1 VSSGSRAAKTRH
13 AFCSALSSAIGEPL
27 AATASRIDHWV
38 LLEYGGA
45 WARDSLGASLLSPDL
60 KEHLRTQLAA
70 VPRARLLF
78 VKKPAR
84 GPRIATR
91 VFFGTSRPG
100 TESLFELKVER
111 ADELLGVEL
120 AAALARTDPG
130 AISGAE
136 AVEGPLFLVCT
147 HGKRDRCCAL
157 HGRPLYDALRH
168 EAGAERIWQSTHVG
182 GDRFAGNVVVLPY
195 GLYYGRVGPDDAAA
209 LLAATGSGQID
220 VDRYRGRSAYSFP
233 VQAAERAVRVSERLF
248 GIDDLTLLAAAR
260 SPEGRWQVR
269 FRTPDNVVHE
279 LQVDESVAEEP
290 TNLTCDS
297 TEPRRARRWVVSA
310 HEVLTP

>member
-1 VSSGSRAAKTRH
+1 V
-13 AFCSALSSAIGEPL
+13 SSAIGEPL
-27 AATASRIDHWV
+27 AATASRIDHWL

-70 VPRARLLF
+70 VSRARLLF

-84 GPRIATR
+84 GPRIAPR

-111 ADELLGVEL
+111 ADRLLGVEL
-120 AAALARTDPG
+120 AAALAGTDPA

-136 AVEGPLFLVCT
+136 PLEGPLFLVCT

-157 HGRPLYDALRH
+157 HGRPLYDALRD

-182 GDRFAGNVVVLPY
+182 GDRFAGNVVVLPH

-209 LLAATGSGQID
+209 LLAATSSGQID
-220 VDRYRGRSAYSFP
+220 LDRYRGRSAYSFP
-233 VQAAERAVRVSERLF
+233 VQAAERAVRASERLF

-279 LQVDESVAEEP
+279 LHVDESVAEEP

-310 HEVLTP
+310 HEVLSP

>member
-1 VSSGSRAAKTRH
+1 
-13 AFCSALSSAIGEPL
+13 
-27 AATASRIDHWV
+27 
-38 LLEYGGA
+38 
-45 WARDSLGASLLSPDL
+45 
-60 KEHLRTQLAA
+60 
-70 VPRARLLF
+70 
-78 VKKPAR
+78 
-84 GPRIATR
+84 
-91 VFFGTSRPG
+91 
-100 TESLFELKVER
+100 LFELKVER

-120 AAALARTDPG
+120 AAALARTDPA

-182 GDRFAGNVVVLPY
+182 GDRFAGNVVVLPH

-209 LLAATGSGQID
+209 LLTATSSGQID
-220 VDRYRGRSAYSFP
+220 LDRYRGRSGYSFP

-310 HEVLTP
+310 HEVLSP